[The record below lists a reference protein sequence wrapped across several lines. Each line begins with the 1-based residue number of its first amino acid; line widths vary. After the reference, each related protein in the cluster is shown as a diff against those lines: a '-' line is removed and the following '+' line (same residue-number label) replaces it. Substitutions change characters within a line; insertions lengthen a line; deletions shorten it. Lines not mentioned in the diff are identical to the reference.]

1 MKNKIMQMINFF
13 TVIVIVGCSS
23 PINEKVDFP
32 FEVINTIPSPKNK
45 DISIII
51 IKTGIKGGATVPFEY
66 EFYFSKNDETLSR
79 NKLFLWLRGLENYKI
94 NWTSANTI
102 DIDIN
107 ASRVIMFQSDILIE
121 EDTGNLLEYYVNNL
135 SWNRN

>member
-1 MKNKIMQMINFF
+1 MLIINFF
-13 TVIVIVGCSS
+13 IIIAVVGCNS
-23 PINEKVDFP
+23 PVNKKVNFP

-45 DISIII
+45 NISIII
-51 IKTGIKGGATVPFEY
+51 IKTGIEGGATVPFEY

-107 ASRVIMFQSDILIE
+107 ASRVIMFQSDVLIE
-121 EDTGNLLEYYVNNL
+121 SNTEDLLEYNVNNL